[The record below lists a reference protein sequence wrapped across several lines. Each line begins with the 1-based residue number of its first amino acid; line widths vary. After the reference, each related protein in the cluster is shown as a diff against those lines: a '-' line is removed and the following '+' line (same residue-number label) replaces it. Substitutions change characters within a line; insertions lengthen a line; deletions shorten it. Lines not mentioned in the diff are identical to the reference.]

1 MMPADNTRKYVFS
14 MVCLGLLS
22 MSNMAVAAD
31 STARE
36 HTIGPVVVTQPEST
50 LPEGWHHGAFAEIFV
65 RAYQDSNGDG
75 VGDLRGVTQR
85 LDYLKDLGIK
95 GIWLMPINPSEDGDH
110 GYAVMDYRAIEPA
123 YGNLADFDELVKQAH
138 ARGIG
143 VIMDYV
149 INHSAAK
156 HPLFIEAASSAQSP
170 YRDWYV
176 WQPNAPKGWNIFG
189 ANPWHQTP
197 HGAYLAQFNPSMP
210 DFNFANPEVKKFHL
224 DNMRFW
230 LNRGVDG
237 FRFDAVTHLIEN
249 GPKAWYD
256 QAGSYAVMGELR
268 SELAAQYQN
277 RYFVCEATSGVEKY
291 ASPDVCGHAF
301 AFGYQYDV
309 VNAARGKSKAIK
321 NVAMFFNSPR
331 PELATMLS
339 NHDLFAGERAWDQF
353 KGNQAQYRLAAAT
366 YLLQPGTPFI
376 YYGEE
381 VGMSAHPSLQGDPKL
396 RVPMSWT
403 ADANNRGFTQAKPF
417 RGFAANSQ
425 QQNVELQLMKAD
437 TLHAF
442 YVDILKLR
450 NRYPSLSR
458 GSYKHAFTQGKAMG
472 FQREWQGERALVL
485 INYGTNDH
493 AITVENLAPAAE
505 LQNQYPGD
513 TVNMK
518 ANDKGVTKTL
528 LKSQSVQVFI
538 QANKQ

>member
-1 MMPADNTRKYVFS
+1 MLAIDTRKYVFTV
-14 MVCLGLLS
+14 MVGLGLLS
-22 MSNMAVAAD
+22 MSSAYSA
-31 STARE
+31 SQE
-36 HTIGPVVVTQPEST
+36 GIGPVAVLQPGSA
-50 LPEGWHHGAFAEIFV
+50 LPDAWHHGAFTEIFV
-65 RAYQDSNGDG
+65 RGYQDSNGDG
-75 VGDLRGVTQR
+75 IGDLRGITQR
-85 LDYLKDLGIK
+85 LDYLKDLGVK
-95 GIWLMPINPSEDGDH
+95 GIWLMPINPSQDGDH
-110 GYAVMDYRAIEPA
+110 GYAVMDYRGIEPA
-123 YGNLADFDELVKQAH
+123 YGTMADFDELVKQAH
-138 ARGIG
+138 TRGIG

-156 HPLFIEAASSAQSP
+156 HPLFIDAASSPQSP

-189 ANPWHQTP
+189 NNPWHVRSS
-197 HGAYLAQFNPSMP
+197 GAYLAQFSPTMP

-268 SELAAQYQN
+268 AELAAHYRN
-277 RYFVCEATSGVEKY
+277 RYFVCEATNSVEKY
-291 ASPDVCGHAF
+291 ASPDVCGRAF

-309 VNAARGKSKAIK
+309 VNAARGKRKAIK

-381 VGMSAHPSLQGDPKL
+381 IGMSAHPSLQGDPKL

-403 ADANNRGFTQAKPF
+403 ADVNNSGFTQAKPF

-425 QQNVELQLMKAD
+425 QQNVELQMQQTN

-442 YVDILKLR
+442 YVDLLKLR

-458 GSYKHAFTQGKAMG
+458 GSYRHAFTQGKVMG

-485 INYGTNDH
+485 INYGVSDK
-493 AITVENLAPAAE
+493 AIMVKNLASATE
-505 LQNQYPGD
+505 LQSQYPADG
-513 TVNMK
+513 VNLK
-518 ANDKGVTKTL
+518 VDDEGVAKVV
-528 LKSQSVQVFI
+528 LKPQSVQVFI
-538 QANKQ
+538 QNFIVGGP